1 MQTNLIT
8 PMTIKNGIDYDQAL
22 SEIKNWLNK
31 EDYNISSFNEIK
43 SIIVAV
49 EKYTGMP
56 LPAKNFILQNCL
68 HSN

>member
-1 MQTNLIT
+1 MNIQ
-8 PMTIKNGIDYDQAL
+8 NGIDYDQAL
-22 SEIKNWLNK
+22 SQIKNWLTK
-31 EDYNISSFNEIK
+31 EEYNIHSFREIE

-68 HSN
+68 HTN

>member
-1 MQTNLIT
+1 
-8 PMTIKNGIDYDQAL
+8 MTIQNGIDYDQAL
-22 SEIKNWLNK
+22 SQIKNWLTK
-31 EDYNISSFNEIK
+31 EEYSKTSFHEIE

-68 HSN
+68 SSN